1 MSKENLKIIEK
12 INNYYLQNHKESIKK
27 DLKNAYQF
35 AEMAYFGE
43 VRKSGRTALEHSL
56 ATAEYVSKYGG
67 DKTTILAA
75 LLHDVYLHGAT
86 LDEVESE
93 VDLNVAE
100 LLNNYLHIQ
109 NLRKKYGNMNASG
122 LLYSEYTRR
131 IILVYAQDMRAVM
144 IRLCER
150 IDSISD
156 SYGLSKV
163 KQRNLFNKILKVY
176 APLADLIGFY
186 SIRKDLEEGVFKV
199 MHPDEFTFYSKLI
212 NEHKVSHKKN
222 FDRFLKKLY
231 TDLST
236 SKVKYSK
243 VFGRVKSP
251 YSFYKKVKRYMKKY
265 KLTKQKAIEKAKDN
279 VAYSIICD
287 DIENCY
293 KALDILHTKYEWD
306 KGEFD
311 DYIKNPKPN
320 GFRAL
325 QTKLEI
331 TGDTFVEVQIKTEEM
346 HEFNEFGPASHTY
359 YKIYGDAVTVDQK
372 KIDTIKNLVGWK
384 DNLLQ
389 GKGFSTSKIH
399 STILAI
405 TPKGDVFELDKGSTP
420 IDFAYKVHTRV
431 GDRVVRAMVNG
442 KQVSLGYQLKDGDV
456 VKIITQKNSAPK
468 YKWLDF
474 VKTKEA
480 RISIK
485 KKLKKMGKI

>member
-12 INNYYLQNHKESIKK
+12 INNCYLQNHKESIEK

-35 AEMAYFGE
+35 AKMAYFGE
-43 VRKSGRTALEHSL
+43 VRKSGRTSLEHGLS
-56 ATAEYVSKYGG
+56 TAEYVSKYGG
-67 DKTTILAA
+67 DKTTVLAA
-75 LLHDVYLHGAT
+75 LLHDVYLYGAT
-86 LDEVESE
+86 FDEVESE
-93 VDLNVAE
+93 VNLSVAE

-109 NLRKKYGNMNASG
+109 NLREKYRNMNASG
-122 LLYSEYTRR
+122 SLYSEYIRR

-144 IRLCER
+144 IRLCEK
-150 IDSISD
+150 IDSVSD
-156 SYGLSKV
+156 SYGLSEK
-163 KQRNLFNKILKVY
+163 KQKNLFDNVIKIY
-176 APLADLIGFY
+176 APLADLVGFY
-186 SIRKDLEEGVFKV
+186 NIRKDLEEGVFKLA
-199 MHPDEFTFYSKLI
+199 HPNEFAFYSKLI
-212 NEHKVSHKKN
+212 NDHKVSNQKN
-222 FDRFLKKLY
+222 FDRFYKKLHK
-231 TDLST
+231 DLST

-251 YSFYKKVKRYMKKY
+251 YSFYKKVKGYMEKY
-265 KLTKQKAIEKAKDN
+265 KITKQKAIEKAKDN
-279 VAYSIICD
+279 VAYSIICN

-293 KALDILHTKYEWD
+293 KALDVLHTKYDWD
-306 KGEFD
+306 KSEFD

-320 GFRAL
+320 GFREL

-331 TGDTFVEVQIKTEEM
+331 TKDTFVEVQIKTKEM

-359 YKIYGDAVTVDQK
+359 YKIYGDALTVDKK

-389 GKGFSTSKIH
+389 GKGFSTSEIH

-405 TPKGDVFELDKGSTP
+405 TPKGDVFELEKGSTP

-431 GDRVVRAMVNG
+431 GDRAVRAVVNN
-442 KQVSLGYQLKDGDV
+442 KQVSLAYRIKDGDV
-456 VKIITQKNSAPK
+456 VKIITQKNSTPK

-480 RISIK
+480 RITIK
-485 KKLKKMGKI
+485 KKLKQMGKM